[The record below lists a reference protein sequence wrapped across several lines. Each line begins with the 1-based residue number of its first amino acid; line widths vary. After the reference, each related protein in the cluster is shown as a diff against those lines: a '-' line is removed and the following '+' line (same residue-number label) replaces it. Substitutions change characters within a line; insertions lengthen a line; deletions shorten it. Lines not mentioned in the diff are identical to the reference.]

1 MRRHGLTHGRRGAAT
16 SAATVVLCLGGV
28 LAACGGGSGDDDGYV
43 AVGTAGSGPE
53 RGPGR
58 AVPPEGKVELV
69 PLDGDSARGGGD
81 GDGGDGR
88 GSPSPSS
95 PSASSSSSSS
105 APESGADEHDRGT
118 PGAGG
123 EEPSGDG
130 GSPGSTDAPGVPGDG
145 SDSGG
150 GGGGDNGTNGGS
162 DGGTSTKPPVTGTPG
177 TPGAPSSPAPP
188 AGPAV
193 LKLGDPV
200 LAAGEKRW
208 CEKVTVPFSNTGE
221 SAVRSG
227 TVTFA
232 THIIGALGVDWDT
245 RMSTQPLPGPIAAG
259 AAVKKT
265 YTVCVDAWRVP
276 LGMRIETQK
285 VTADWQ

>member
-1 MRRHGLTHGRRGAAT
+1 M
-16 SAATVVLCLGGV
+16 SAAAVVLCLGAV
-28 LAACGGGSGDDDGYV
+28 LAACGGGSDDDGYV
-43 AVGTAGSGPE
+43 AVGAAGSGPE
-53 RGPGR
+53 RAPGR

-69 PLDGDSARGGGD
+69 PLDGDSARAGGD
-81 GDGGDGR
+81 GDSGDGR
-88 GSPSPSS
+88 GSPPPSS
-95 PSASSSSSSS
+95 PSSS
-105 APESGADEHDRGT
+105 APEGGDEDRDRGT

-123 EEPSGDG
+123 GEEPSGEG
-130 GSPGSTDAPGVPGDG
+130 GSPGSTDAPEVPGVPDDGDE
-145 SDSGG
+145 SNS
-150 GGGGDNGTNGGS
+150 GGGGDNGS
-162 DGGTSTKPPVTGTPG
+162 DGGTSTKPPVTGS
-177 TPGAPSSPAPP
+177 PGAPSSPEPP

-208 CEKVTVPFSNTGE
+208 CEKVTVPFRNAGE

-232 THIIGALGVDWDT
+232 THIIGALGIDWDT
-245 RMSTQPLPGPIAAG
+245 RISTQPLPGPIAAG

-276 LGMRIETQK
+276 LGMRVETQD
-285 VTADWQ
+285 VTADWK